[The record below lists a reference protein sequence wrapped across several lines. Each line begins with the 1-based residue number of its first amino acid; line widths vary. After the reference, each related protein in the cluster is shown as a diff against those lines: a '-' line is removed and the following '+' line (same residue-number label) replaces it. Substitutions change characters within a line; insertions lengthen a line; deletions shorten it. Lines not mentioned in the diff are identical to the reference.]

1 MAIEIVCEVS
11 SGKLIKLANDLE
23 KKGFIPISMTSE
35 PVEQITNYYKC
46 ILMHK
51 KEPY

>member
-1 MAIEIVCEVS
+1 MAMEIVCEVS
-11 SGKLIKLANDLE
+11 SYKLTKLANDLE

-35 PVEQITNYYKC
+35 PMRQYGDYYKC

-51 KEPY
+51 KE